1 MTGLGMALLVIGA
14 LIAVAEAHYPT
25 HGIAGGIGVVA
36 MAIGA
41 VLAISGLG
49 AGLLLA
55 LLAGLTLAGIGV
67 GIVTLSLKQGVAVRR
82 RRIRTGAEAIVGQ
95 VGVVRN
101 WTDSAGSVALD
112 GALWRACRSVAR
124 DEDEDHELHAG
135 DSVVVER
142 LTGLTLSV
150 RRAEEWELVL

>member
-55 LLAGLTLAGIGV
+55 LLAGLALASVGV
-67 GIVTLSLKQGVAVRR
+67 GMVTLSLRQGVAVRR
-82 RRIRTGAEAIVGQ
+82 QRIRTGAEAIVGQ

-112 GALWRACRSVAR
+112 GALWRARRSVAR
-124 DEDEDHELHAG
+124 DDDEDHDLRAG

>member
-124 DEDEDHELHAG
+124 DEDEDPELHAG